1 MSQKPVRM
9 SDVPYEKTGTR
20 RRIFS
25 ASLCRLQA
33 YARLWIH
40 DTDILIATPVQFLAA
55 PVTEGHEFALQG
67 SLTPWTDIIS
77 GFSANIGKDH
87 AFLYAHRPSISGG
100 RLVRFIRHTGEP
112 GYISGYPFHKLSN
125 PPYCVTSFVC
135 RKLYVISIS

>member
-1 MSQKPVRM
+1 MSRKPVRI
-9 SDVPYEKTGTR
+9 SDVPYEKNGTR

-67 SLTPWTDIIS
+67 NLTPWTDIIS
-77 GFSANIGKDH
+77 GFSANIGENH
-87 AFLYAHRPSISGG
+87 AFLYAHRPSIGRGDWSGSYG
-100 RLVRFIRHTGEP
+100 ILMNRDISVAVHFI
-112 GYISGYPFHKLSN
+112 
-125 PPYCVTSFVC
+125 SF
-135 RKLYVISIS
+135 RILLIA

>member
-1 MSQKPVRM
+1 MFPMK
-9 SDVPYEKTGTR
+9 KNGTR

-77 GFSANIGKDH
+77 GFSANIGENH

-100 RLVRFIRHTGEP
+100 
-112 GYISGYPFHKLSN
+112 
-125 PPYCVTSFVC
+125 
-135 RKLYVISIS
+135 

>member
-55 PVTEGHEFALQG
+55 PVTEGHEFALHRRLASRTDVIG
-67 SLTPWTDIIS
+67 RLT
-77 GFSANIGKDH
+77 ANIGENH
-87 AFLYAHRPSISGG
+87 ALLHTHRSSISGG
-100 RLVRFIRHTGEP
+100 
-112 GYISGYPFHKLSN
+112 
-125 PPYCVTSFVC
+125 
-135 RKLYVISIS
+135 

>member
-1 MSQKPVRM
+1 MSRKPVRI
-9 SDVPYEKTGTR
+9 SDVPYEKNGTR

-77 GFSANIGKDH
+77 GFSANIGENH

-100 RLVRFIRHTGEP
+100 KLVKVRSSTGVIRYICVFHFHMFSVLFIEIKPLREP
-112 GYISGYPFHKLSN
+112 HI
-125 PPYCVTSFVC
+125 
-135 RKLYVISIS
+135 